1 MSVLLNFGAP
11 PEQAASTT
19 LKIMIDQKRAEEEGE
34 IGDREAEGFLRYRI
48 AVGEVDAKRIGNE
61 QRAENERGEQIND
74 AAHAYDI
81 GQQARAE
88 KNERVQ
94 QHLQTRVVLAVRDRQ
109 HWHAGPGIVLR
120 AVEGERPEM
129 RRRPGED
136 DEEENH
142 RLCRDLAGDRRPAEN
157 RWHGARGAA
166 DDDVLRRGGL
176 QQQR

>member
-19 LKIMIDQKRAEEEGE
+19 LKVMIDQKRAEEEGE
-34 IGDREAEGFLRYRI
+34 IGNRVAERFLRYRV

-61 QRAENERGEQIND
+61 KAAENERGQQIDD
-74 AAHAYDI
+74 AAHAHDI

-88 KNERVQ
+88 KNQRVQ
-94 QHLQTRVVLAVRDRQ
+94 QYLQTRVVLAVRDRQ
-109 HWHAGPGIVLR
+109 HRHAGAGIVLR

-142 RLCRDLAGDRRPAEN
+142 RLRRDLAG
-157 RWHGARGAA
+157 
-166 DDDVLRRGGL
+166 
-176 QQQR
+176 